1 VLGVRREHITMCD
14 RAGVIYEGRVDDMDP
29 YKARFAR
36 PTRRRTITDALVGA
50 DVFVGL
56 SVARAIEAE
65 MLAGMAERP
74 VVFALA
80 NPVPEVMPDEVLR
93 VRPDAI
99 IATGRSDYPNQVN
112 NVLGFPFIFR
122 GALDVRATQIN
133 EEMKM
138 AATRA
143 LAALAR
149 EDVPDSV
156 SALYGKRGVR
166 FGRDYLIPFPF
177 DPRVLLWV
185 APAVAWAAV
194 ASGVAPEF
202 IDLDEYRDQLEARL
216 GRARGIMR
224 GIMNRAIADP
234 RRVVFPEGDEPKII
248 RAAQIVVDEG
258 IAHPVLVGNPAVIR
272 DVAAQHGIPLDDI
285 EIEDPTASPHRER
298 YADALWRHRQ
308 RKGLSLGGAQQ
319 RLYNPV
325 VYGAQMVAC
334 GDADAMVSGVNL
346 HYPETVRPALQV
358 IGAHPKAGVVSG
370 VYMLVF
376 EKHVVFCGDTTIN
389 IDPNAEQ
396 IAEIAYAASWLV
408 RTFGLTPRIAML
420 SFSNFGSV
428 RHPDTDKVA
437 RAVEIL
443 RRRDPSLE
451 VDGEMQADTALD
463 PKALED
469 TYPFS
474 RLREPANVLIFP
486 NLSAGN
492 IAYKLLHRLGGATA
506 VGPILVGMRR
516 PVHVLEQ
523 GASVEEIVNMT
534 AVAVVDAQQRDAS
547 DGVRAGA

>member
-1 VLGVRREHITMCD
+1 
-14 RAGVIYEGRVDDMDP
+14 
-29 YKARFAR
+29 
-36 PTRRRTITDALVGA
+36 
-50 DVFVGL
+50 
-56 SVARAIEAE
+56 
-65 MLAGMAERP
+65 
-74 VVFALA
+74 
-80 NPVPEVMPDEVLR
+80 
-93 VRPDAI
+93 
-99 IATGRSDYPNQVN
+99 
-112 NVLGFPFIFR
+112 
-122 GALDVRATQIN
+122 
-133 EEMKM
+133 MKM

-194 ASGVAPEF
+194 ASGVSREF
-202 IDLDEYRDQLEARL
+202 IDLDDYRDKLEQRL

-224 GIMNRAIADP
+224 GIMNRAMADP
-234 RRVVFPEGDEPKII
+234 RRVAYPEGNEPRII
-248 RAAQIVVDEG
+248 RAAQIAVDEG
-258 IAHPVLVGNPAVIR
+258 IACPVLIGDEEEIR
-272 DVAAQHGIPLDDI
+272 RVAAEHHIPLDGI
-285 EIEDPTASPHRER
+285 EIENPADSPSRER
-298 YADALWRHRQ
+298 YAEALWRHRQ
-308 RKGLSLGGAQQ
+308 RKGLSLAGAHQ
-319 RLYNPV
+319 RLLNPV

-334 GDADAMVSGVNL
+334 GDAEALISGVGM

-358 IGAHPKAGVVSG
+358 IGAHPRAQVVSG
-370 VYMLVF
+370 MYMLVF
-376 EKHVVFCGDTTIN
+376 EKTTVFCGDTTIN
-389 IDPNAEQ
+389 IDPSAEQ
-396 IAEIAYAASWLV
+396 LAQIAYAASWLV
-408 RTFGLTPRIAML
+408 RSFGITPRIAML

-428 RHPDTDKVA
+428 RHPETDKVA

-451 VDGEMQADTALD
+451 VDGEIQADTALD
-463 PKALED
+463 AVALGE

-474 RLREPANVLIFP
+474 RLKEPANVLIFP

-523 GASVEEIVNMT
+523 GASVEDIVNMT
-534 AVAVVDAQQRDAS
+534 AVAVMDAQQRTDAPLPVPAAPPAS
-547 DGVRAGA
+547 GGPRAEALAAPAAPAATSARPAPPAAPGARAGARI